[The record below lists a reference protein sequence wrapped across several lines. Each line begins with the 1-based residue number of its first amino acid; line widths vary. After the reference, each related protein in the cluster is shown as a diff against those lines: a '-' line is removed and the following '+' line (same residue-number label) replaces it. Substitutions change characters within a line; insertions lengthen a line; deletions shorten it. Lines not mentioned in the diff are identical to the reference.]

1 MGMSTPNSK
10 HGCFPFNNNENTYL
24 KGKALMQMYRVVPQM
39 KRENNENASL

>member
-10 HGCFPFNNNENTYL
+10 HGYFPFNNNENTYP